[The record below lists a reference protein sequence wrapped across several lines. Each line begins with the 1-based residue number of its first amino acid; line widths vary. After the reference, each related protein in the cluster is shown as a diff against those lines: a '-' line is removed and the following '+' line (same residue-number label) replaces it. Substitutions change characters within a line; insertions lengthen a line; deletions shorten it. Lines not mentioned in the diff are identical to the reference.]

1 MRCNRCSLRPSKV
14 TPPPLNFDDHQ
25 IADDLK
31 AGESMDFGLVTSIA
45 TSADDFGVLGANIE
59 IAIDLGTL

>member
-1 MRCNRCSLRPSKV
+1 
-14 TPPPLNFDDHQ
+14 
-25 IADDLK
+25 
-31 AGESMDFGLVTSIA
+31 MDFGLVTSIA